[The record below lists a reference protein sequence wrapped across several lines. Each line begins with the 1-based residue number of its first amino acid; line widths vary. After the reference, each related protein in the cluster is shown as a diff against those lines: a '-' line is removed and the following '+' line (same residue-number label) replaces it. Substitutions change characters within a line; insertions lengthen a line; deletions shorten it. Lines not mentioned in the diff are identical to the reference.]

1 MINIKFQKRFL
12 FIPFINIIIIFIS
25 IFKNSKYMI
34 KNWQIFILLYMFLGT
49 IISSPLLIIAEVM
62 KSYFSFQFINIV
74 VYYIFS
80 IIISYFLLLAQK
92 KFMLKNK

>member
-62 KSYFSFQFINIV
+62 
-74 VYYIFS
+74 
-80 IIISYFLLLAQK
+80 
-92 KFMLKNK
+92 